1 MRQLTIRTAAKINLA
16 LDITGKR
23 PDGYHTLETIFQTVS
38 IYDTLQVQLV
48 PKPGIQLQC
57 NLRAIPCNEKNLV
70 YQAAALFLEK
80 TGLQSG
86 VSIFLRKFIPSQAGM
101 GGGSSDAAATL
112 YALNRLTHA
121 GIPLETLCEWG
132 LQLGADVP
140 FFFYGGTAFA
150 DGIGER
156 LKALPAQAGTLL
168 LLAKGRIGVSTKTAY
183 QKLDGCSNLQ
193 HPNVQELK
201 HCILQGKLLVQLAP
215 LCSNLFE
222 QGISNAEISSIQQTM
237 RELGAACSVMTGSG
251 AAVFGMFEST
261 SAQLTCY
268 QRLQKMVPFVMCCKT
283 TDTSFQIVS
292 EQS

>member
-1 MRQLTIRTAAKINLA
+1 MTHCKFNWCRSRGFSCNAIFVPFRAMKKTWSIRQLPSFWRRLGCKAAFPSSCESSFL
-16 LDITGKR
+16 
-23 PDGYHTLETIFQTVS
+23 
-38 IYDTLQVQLV
+38 
-48 PKPGIQLQC
+48 
-57 NLRAIPCNEKNLV
+57 LRQEW
-70 YQAAALFLEK
+70 
-80 TGLQSG
+80 
-86 VSIFLRKFIPSQAGM
+86 

-222 QGISNAEISSIQQTM
+222 QGISNAEISSIQQT
-237 RELGAACSVMTGSG
+237 LS
-251 AAVFGMFEST
+251 
-261 SAQLTCY
+261 L
-268 QRLQKMVPFVMCCKT
+268 
-283 TDTSFQIVS
+283 IHI
-292 EQS
+292 